1 MYVTIFRQ
9 IDMSHILLF
18 MTFLIDVFNQDNL
31 FYNTKKNN
39 NFTVY
44 VLFILRI
51 IGQSEKTNSSL
62 KSS

>member
-9 IDMSHILLF
+9 IDMLHILLF